1 MPVFVTMHFIMKV
14 FEYMIYLSFI
24 FLAAHRMYM
33 GITTIQERK
42 SYRTRVQKQIV
53 VKREELIKKSETTS
67 FAQKL
72 DSAGNPLS
80 FTAFKFQILRYL
92 LHIAATVYYVIVPS
106 MVEGHFAFIPLGLVI
121 VLFVATSPALTI
133 SITNIALNKVIS
145 IHNRKKHIELFTL
158 FDMLKAEL
166 KSLNHSQHV
175 NVYHLL
181 NDNLPYFD
189 SINKGIVKFLRFW
202 KTDPEKAKTAFA
214 AEIGGDHAEQLANIL
229 FKLDETSKKY
239 AIEVID
245 GASKV
250 FSTDYFES
258 MNRRTEGKSITFNVL
273 FFGVNILT
281 LVWLIVMVVTMF
293 SSTFDNTN
301 FNVGGL

>member
-1 MPVFVTMHFIMKV
+1 MTSFMTHYFMEIMEDV
-14 FEYMIYLSFI
+14 IYILLVL
-24 FLAAHRMYM
+24 LAAHQMYTAM
-33 GITTIQERK
+33 TSQQERK
-42 SYRTRVQKQIV
+42 SRRTRVQKQIKE
-53 VKREELIKKSETTS
+53 KRKKLMEKTEKTA
-67 FAQKL
+67 FANQL

-80 FTAFKFQILRYL
+80 LTAFRFQVFRYGL
-92 LHIAATVYYVIVPS
+92 FAAFTIYYVIAPS
-106 MVEGHFAFIPLGLVI
+106 IFNERLAIEPLGI
-121 VLFVATSPALTI
+121 IAFLFIATSPRLNI
-133 SITNIALNKVIS
+133 SLTNIALNKVIS

-166 KSLNHSQHV
+166 KSLSPTQHV

-181 NDNLPYFD
+181 NDNTPYFE
-189 SINKGIVKFLRFW
+189 SINKGIMKFLRYW
-202 KTDPEKAKTAFA
+202 KTNPAKAKAAFA
-214 AEIGGDHAEQLANIL
+214 EEIGGEHAEQLANIL

-239 AIEVID
+239 AIEIID

-258 MNRRTEGKSITFNVL
+258 ANRRTEGKSITFNVL

-293 SSTFDNTN
+293 SSTFSNTN
-301 FNVGGL
+301 FNMGGF